1 MNKYRFKS
9 ILLIIACIVLCIL
22 LFVWIVS
29 SISSLVKTGK
39 QYLVDNDKV
48 LVIQD
53 NDRGIIYSINKET
66 GNIIQELKLEEVN

>member
-1 MNKYRFKS
+1 MNKNRFKS
-9 ILLIIACIVLCIL
+9 ILLVIVCIVLCIL
-22 LFVWIVS
+22 LFIWIVS
-29 SISSLVKTGK
+29 SISLLTKTCK

-53 NDRGIIYSINKET
+53 NGRGIIYSINKET

>member
-1 MNKYRFKS
+1 MNKNRFKS
-9 ILLIIACIVLCIL
+9 ILLVIVCIVLCIL
-22 LFVWIVS
+22 LFIWIVS

-53 NDRGIIYSINKET
+53 NGRGIIYSINKET

>member
-1 MNKYRFKS
+1 MNKNRFKS
-9 ILLIIACIVLCIL
+9 ILLLIACIVLCIL
-22 LFVWIVS
+22 LFIWIVS

-53 NDRGIIYSINKET
+53 NGRGIIYSINKET